1 MTKSLLAPAALALT
15 IVASPVVALDFGLPS
30 DYGYYGALQMGLS
43 IPSDIDLDFGNDTS
57 TKMSVD
63 TGLSVAGALGFRPL
77 SWVRVEGE
85 VGHFSGELDAAN
97 NTDTSVTSYMA
108 NAFAEWENTSGFTP
122 YAGVGLGAATVSAD
136 GRETYSYSGT
146 NYTFSTDDS
155 DTVFA
160 WQAAFGVDYRFT
172 NTLSADLGWRYIS
185 MNDASLSTT
194 INGSSVPVDAG
205 MSANL
210 IRMGMRYMF

>member
-1 MTKSLLAPAALALT
+1 MTRTIIAPAALALT
-15 IVASPVVALDFGLPS
+15 LVVSPALALDFGLPS

-43 IPSDIDLDFGNDTS
+43 VPSDVDMDFGNGTS
-57 TKMSVD
+57 TEMSVD
-63 TGLSVAGALGFRPL
+63 SGLSVAGALGFRPV

-97 NTDTSVTSYMA
+97 NTDMSVTSYMA
-108 NAFAEWENTSGFTP
+108 NAFAEWQNTSDFTP
-122 YAGVGLGAATVSAD
+122 YAGLGLGAATVSAD
-136 GRETYSYSGT
+136 GRETYSYGGT

-160 WQAAFGVDYRFT
+160 WQAALGVDYRFT
-172 NTLSADLGWRYIS
+172 NKLSADLGWRYLS
-185 MNDASLSTT
+185 TNDASLSTS
-194 INGSSVPVDAG
+194 INGSTVPVDAG

-210 IRMGMRYMF
+210 IRMGMRYTF